1 MLTRHT
7 RRAVSRALG
16 CAASAVLFLCACTRT
31 ESRSLGPTGSGGVR
45 TASLPDRYVALS
57 VDVACLA
64 RRETDPGAL
73 ADGTWALYRK
83 HGFTPVH
90 TWLEQLDT
98 LGKDPAIQRQIV
110 DGMRRCR
117 N

>member
-1 MLTRHT
+1 MIIRHMQRT
-7 RRAVSRALG
+7 VSRALAY
-16 CAASAVLFLCACTRT
+16 AASGVLLLSACTRT
-31 ESRSLGPTGSGGVR
+31 ESMTSGPTGSGGVR
-45 TASLPDRYVALS
+45 MASLTDRYVALS

-64 RRETDPGAL
+64 RKETDPRAL

-117 N
+117 T